1 MSASA
6 FDPHDAP
13 DIIDL
18 LDLSEEPAE
27 FLDPVADYSIPV
39 IDDIPLPPPP
49 PEPEDDGPV
58 ERQVDYLNLPGLRT
72 LSESRKSETR
82 IVVYVEQLMPTVCP
96 ACGAGTDQLKGNG
109 TRGQLLLDEPR
120 GSLSVLMKL
129 RRRSYSCRVC
139 GASKLVPL
147 DCLAEGRRMTRR
159 LELYIRR
166 KSLLRPFREV
176 AQETGVSPK
185 TVREI
190 FREHAAALE
199 REREEKLPT
208 PRVLGLDGVYI
219 NSKERA
225 IITDPE
231 RGLVINLVPTIQA
244 VKLGKVLSGMPGS
257 ERVEVVTIDMSKGLR
272 LAVSDAFPHAAI
284 VVDRYHIQRMA
295 NESVDRVRQRLRK
308 EIKRTRGGVQMCHR
322 KLLRKHR
329 GQHTDD
335 ERVDVKRYF
344 RLFPIL
350 ESAYE
355 TKEAF
360 FDIWRATGSVAAKAR
375 FDKWRE
381 ACPQELKADFKP
393 LLTAMEKWSEY
404 VFNYFEHPHTNA
416 FTEASNR
423 RIKDIQREG
432 RGGSFETVRYKAI
445 FGTLLRQELKAA
457 REQEPGYAK
466 RRGTPRAKGPK
477 PQAAETTAVAIRS
490 RRLPVGLQLS
500 LFAAD
505 SFSESLIN
513 HG

>member
-1 MSASA
+1 MAANA

-13 DIIDL
+13 HILDL
-18 LDLSEEPAE
+18 LDVSEEPVE
-27 FLDPVADYSIPV
+27 YLDPITAYSIPV

-49 PEPEDDGPV
+49 PEPEDEGPV
-58 ERQVDYLNLPGLRT
+58 EQQVDYLNLPGLRT
-72 LSESRKSETR
+72 LFESRKSESR
-82 IVVYVEQLMPTVCP
+82 IVVRVEQLSPTACP

-109 TRGQLLLDEPR
+109 TRDQLLLDEPR
-120 GSLSVLMKL
+120 GSFSVLMKL
-129 RRRSYSCRVC
+129 RRRSYSCRKC
-139 GASKLVPL
+139 NASKLVPL

-159 LELYIRR
+159 LELYIQR

-190 FREHAAALE
+190 FREHVATLE
-199 REREEKLPT
+199 RKREEKLPT

-231 RGLVINLVPTIQA
+231 RGLVVNLVPTVQA
-244 VKLGKVLSGMPGS
+244 VKLGKVLSGMPEGA
-257 ERVEVVTIDMSKGLR
+257 RVEVVTIDMSKGLR
-272 LAVSDAFPHAAI
+272 SAVSDAFPHAII

-335 ERVDVKRYF
+335 ERVDVERYF

-350 ESAYE
+350 KSAYE
-355 TKEAF
+355 MKEAF

-375 FDKWRE
+375 FEEWRE

-404 VFNYFEHPHTNA
+404 VFNYFDHPHTNA

-466 RRGTPRAKGPK
+466 RRGTPRAKGPRLK
-477 PQAAETTAVAIRS
+477 AVEALMVKARPRQS
-490 RRLPVGLQLS
+490 PVGLQLS
-500 LFAAD
+500 FFESDLFA
-505 SFSESLIN
+505 ESLM
-513 HG
+513 GK